1 MTGPTASLW
10 ECERC
15 GRAFANRN
23 QSHARGRWTLDPH
36 FAGKPALARDIYERF
51 LTMLERCGPVT
62 VLPEKTRIAFQVRM
76 SFAQLTIRRHWVL
89 GHLVLARRVED
100 PLFTK
105 VESFS
110 PRNHAHHFRL
120 DAAEQVEAL
129 GPFAREAYAVGC
141 QEHLARDAEPPR
153 S

>member
-1 MTGPTASLW
+1 MLLATDGI
-10 ECERC
+10 
-15 GRAFANRN
+15 G
-23 QSHARGRWTLDPH
+23 
-36 FAGKPALARDIYERF
+36 LARIGLQR
-51 LTMLERCGPVT
+51 L
-62 VLPEKTRIAFQVRM
+62 
-76 SFAQLTIRRHWVL
+76 
-89 GHLVLARRVED
+89 HLLRRVED

-129 GPFAREAYAVGC
+129 EPYAREAYAVGC
-141 QEHLARDAEPPR
+141 QEHLVRAPEPPR